1 MNNKLASFIIGH
13 YKKYINPVLNTPE
26 DGISYWRERA
36 LLEIIFLLFV
46 SAVIAYIPSVIL
58 SLSEELWLIAIVDT
72 AFYAFLTFLFFN
84 KKLSVKF
91 RVYSLLILNYLLGVL
106 LVTMLGPYGAG
117 YLWMFII
124 PILAATLI
132 EKKTAVVFLVLNFVS
147 LILLGIFQYYI
158 SPVVDYTIVFSAAS
172 WLVITANFIFLSII
186 ITFSVVILITGLQQ
200 KLENEK
206 EMISSLEKRN
216 KEIIEAKEEAEKADK
231 LKTEF
236 LAQISHEI
244 RTPINTILGFTNL
257 IKSRLNGSKDDE
269 MKESFNLISSA
280 SKRLTRTIDLILN
293 MAEIQTESF
302 KPAKRNF
309 DLYHNVFHTLLEE
322 YRFVANEKG
331 LLLSVENKLDK
342 NVVYADEYTVSQIFA
357 NLIDNAI
364 KYTDHGNIRI
374 SLFNELDKVVVD
386 VEDTG
391 IGISKNYLKNIFT
404 PFSQEYK
411 GYTRKYDGNG
421 LGLALVKRYCEI
433 NNADIEIQ
441 SEKSIGTKVTVSFH
455 TKQESYKRHP
465 VKNSSKKF

>member
-1 MNNKLASFIIGH
+1 MNNKITSFIIRH
-13 YKKYINPVLNTPE
+13 YRKYTTPIINTPE
-26 DGISYWRERA
+26 DGLSFWQEKA

-58 SLSEELWLIAIVDT
+58 SLSEELWLIAVVDT

-91 RVYSLLILNYLLGVL
+91 RVYFLLILNYLLGVL

-132 EKKTAVVFLVLNFVS
+132 EKKTAVAFLLLNFVS

-158 SPVVDYTIVFSAAS
+158 SPVVDYTIIFSAAS
-172 WLVITANFIFLSII
+172 WLVITANFVFLSII

-216 KEIIEAKEEAEKADK
+216 KEIIEAKEEAEKANRV
-231 LKTEF
+231 KTEF

-257 IKSRLNGSKDDE
+257 IKSKSNGSKDE
-269 MKESFNLISSA
+269 EVKEFFGLISSA
-280 SKRLTRTIDLILN
+280 SKRLIRTIDLILN

-309 DLYHNVFHTLLEE
+309 DLYYNVFQTLLNE
-322 YRFVANEKG
+322 YKLAANEKG
-331 LLLSVENKLDK
+331 LLLSVENKL
-342 NVVYADEYTVSQIFA
+342 NNNIIYADEYTVNQIFA
-357 NLIDNAI
+357 NLINNAI
-364 KYTDHGNIRI
+364 KYTEQGNINI
-374 SLFNELDKVVVD
+374 SLFNELDRVVINI
-386 VEDTG
+386 EDTG
-391 IGISKNYLKNIFT
+391 IGISKSYLKNIFT

-441 SEKSIGTKVTVSFH
+441 SEKSIGTKVTVSFP
-455 TKQESYKRHP
+455 TKEY
-465 VKNSSKKF
+465 